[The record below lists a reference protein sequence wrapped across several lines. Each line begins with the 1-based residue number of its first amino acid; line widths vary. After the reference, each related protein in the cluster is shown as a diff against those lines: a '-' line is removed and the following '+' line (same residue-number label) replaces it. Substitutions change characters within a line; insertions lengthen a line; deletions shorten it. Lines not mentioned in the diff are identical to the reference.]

1 MTEDELRS
9 EAKMVDLLNQF
20 EHILESDPHIDEV
33 GFVHPSQFF
42 QLNEEA
48 GHSLP
53 SSDSSADGNSVF
65 WNEDHKL
72 GISTQVLL
80 PLYKA
85 SKDAFMTANRQFKEL
100 NSTSDVSG
108 AENSLCT
115 SLSLDDSIESAVMK
129 HSRALLLLSCD
140 FGTAW
145 HSRKLVVLEKHKLSA
160 LLDELLLSALVLSY
174 SPKSEYAWG
183 HRKWV
188 IKSISEKCST
198 LPEIVTKES
207 ELVEK
212 IAERS
217 KMNYR
222 AWNHRCWLVSYM
234 TREQLLHELKRSR
247 NWANLHV
254 ADHSCFHYR
263 SQLMLK
269 ILEDQCYEQEISS
282 SGYSVEIYL
291 LWKVQIFFH
300 LFSTIYDTVTFCRQA
315 FFRYLASALLLT

>member
-1 MTEDELRS
+1 MFLECVVMPLS
-9 EAKMVDLLNQF
+9 Y
-20 EHILESDPHIDEV
+20 ILYCHLIEPSDEV

-42 QLNEEA
+42 KLNEEA

-145 HSRKLVVLEKHKLSA
+145 HSRSSFFSFLVQLYLFSLCYTVSWH
-160 LLDELLLSALVLSY
+160 LLDFVYL
-174 SPKSEYAWG
+174 
-183 HRKWV
+183 
-188 IKSISEKCST
+188 T
-198 LPEIVTKES
+198 
-207 ELVEK
+207 
-212 IAERS
+212 
-217 KMNYR
+217 
-222 AWNHRCWLVSYM
+222 
-234 TREQLLHELKRSR
+234 
-247 NWANLHV
+247 
-254 ADHSCFHYR
+254 
-263 SQLMLK
+263 
-269 ILEDQCYEQEISS
+269 QEAR
-282 SGYSVEIYL
+282 GVGE
-291 LWKVQIFFH
+291 
-300 LFSTIYDTVTFCRQA
+300 A
-315 FFRYLASALLLT
+315 